1 MPFKNKAIPTDGTTS
16 SIAFT
21 PISAMQL
28 VNPAI
33 HNQVKNENDSY
44 FNKAKGFSTVINER
58 SKNLLPF
65 LNDKKIW
72 FYSHYIKTSF
82 YLN

>member
-33 HNQVKNENDSY
+33 QFQVKNDNESY
-44 FNKAKGFSTVINER
+44 FNKDKGFTTVINER

-65 LNDKKIW
+65 LNDKK
-72 FYSHYIKTSF
+72 
-82 YLN
+82 

>member
-33 HNQVKNENDSY
+33 
-44 FNKAKGFSTVINER
+44 
-58 SKNLLPF
+58 
-65 LNDKKIW
+65 
-72 FYSHYIKTSF
+72 
-82 YLN
+82 